1 MTTISR
7 RSCFKALVGAAVA
20 PLAAHIL
27 RETSAQAAGKIVK
40 VALLLPGSVADGGW
54 NTLAYQG
61 LKALDS
67 GQFKTA
73 YTESVQQ
80 AQMEQVI
87 RGYADDGYNLIIGH
101 SYEYGSAFTELG
113 PDYPKT
119 DFFAS
124 TFKPGEKAPANVEFV
139 NMAYLQA
146 AYAAGA
152 LAALIS
158 ESGKAVGTVGGGD
171 NPTQQAM
178 TRVFKA
184 AAEKTRPGVKG
195 LGIVTGDYNNAAKGR
210 EAAATMIGA
219 GADVIWHTADVTGLG
234 AIQGA
239 AAAKVKAI
247 GDFSDQSGVAPDYV
261 VTSFKQNLDWM
272 VGEVAKSVADGA
284 FKGGQ
289 EWELTPVQGWTT
301 VCAGEPYNPK
311 LITSGQWAAF
321 QDIWSK
327 LESGAI
333 DAKALS
339 KS

>member
-1 MTTISR
+1 MPISR
-7 RSCFKALVGAAVA
+7 RSFAQFLAVA
-20 PLAAHIL
+20 TAAPFL
-27 RETSAQAAGKIVK
+27 VTDAARAAGKITK

-54 NTLAYQG
+54 NTLAFQG
-61 LKALDS
+61 FKALDPS
-67 GQFKTA
+67 SFKTA

-87 RGYADDGYNLIIGH
+87 RGYADDGYDLIIGH
-101 SYEYGSAFTELG
+101 SYEYGSAFTEIG
-113 PDYPKT
+113 PDYPKSN
-119 DFFAS
+119 FFAS
-124 TFKPGEKAPANVEFV
+124 TFKPGEQAPANVEFID
-139 NMAYLQA
+139 MAYLQA

-152 LAALIS
+152 LAAMIS
-158 ESGKAVGTVGGGD
+158 DKGKAVGTVGGGD

-178 TRVFKA
+178 TKAFMA

-210 EAAATMIGA
+210 EAATTMIGN

-247 GDFSDQSGVAPDYV
+247 GDFSDQTSVAPDYV
-261 VTSFKQNLDWM
+261 ATNFKQNLDWM
-272 VGEVAKSVADGA
+272 VGEVAKSVADGS

-289 EWELTPVQGWTT
+289 EWKLTPVQGWTA
-301 VCAGEPYNPK
+301 VCGSAPYNPK
-311 LITSGQWAAF
+311 LVTAAQWAEF

-327 LESGAI
+327 LNAGTI
-333 DAKALS
+333 DVKAVI
-339 KS
+339 KA

>member
-1 MTTISR
+1 MTISR
-7 RSCFKALVGAAVA
+7 RAFTKILAAAPLSASLFPAGAA
-20 PLAAHIL
+20 
-27 RETSAQAAGKIVK
+27 RAAGKTTK
-40 VALLLPGSVADGGW
+40 VALLLPGSIADGGW

-61 LKALDS
+61 LKALDRE
-67 GQFKTA
+67 QFKTA
-73 YTESVQQ
+73 YTESVRQ

-87 RGYADDGYNLIIGH
+87 RGYADNGYDLIIGH
-101 SYEYGSAFTELG
+101 SYEYGSAFTEIG
-113 PDYPKT
+113 PDYAKT

-158 ESGKAVGTVGGGD
+158 EKGKAVGTVGGGD

-178 TRVFKA
+178 TKAFMA
-184 AAEKTRPGVKG
+184 AAERTRPSVKG

-210 EAAATMIGA
+210 EAAATMIGN

-234 AIQGA
+234 AVQGA
-239 AAAKVKAI
+239 ASAKVKAI
-247 GDFSDQSGVAPDYV
+247 GDFSDQTSIAPDYV
-261 VTSFKQNLDWM
+261 ATSFKQNLDWM

-289 EWELTPVQGWTT
+289 EWQLTPVQGWTT
-301 VCAGEPYNPK
+301 AYGGAPYNPR
-311 LITSGQWAAF
+311 LVTASQWAAF
-321 QDIWSK
+321 QDVWSK
-327 LESGAI
+327 LNSGAI
-333 DAKALS
+333 DVKAIV